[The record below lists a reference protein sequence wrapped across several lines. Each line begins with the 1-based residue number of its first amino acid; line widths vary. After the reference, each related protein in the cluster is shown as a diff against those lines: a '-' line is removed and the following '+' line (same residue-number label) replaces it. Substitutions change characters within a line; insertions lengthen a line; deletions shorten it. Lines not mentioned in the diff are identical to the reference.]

1 MAYTLHFIPEHV
13 VVRKVRKFI
22 TIFGIITLLAKK
34 QPKINRWPHTQS
46 ITYVGSSGSTSAIV
60 PQKHD
65 KTTARVARAISQL
78 KTRFFI
84 SIVHA
89 T

>member
-34 QPKINRWPHTQS
+34 QSKISRSHTQS
-46 ITYVGSSGSTSAIV
+46 ITYVGSSSSTSAIV

-84 SIVHA
+84 SIVYA